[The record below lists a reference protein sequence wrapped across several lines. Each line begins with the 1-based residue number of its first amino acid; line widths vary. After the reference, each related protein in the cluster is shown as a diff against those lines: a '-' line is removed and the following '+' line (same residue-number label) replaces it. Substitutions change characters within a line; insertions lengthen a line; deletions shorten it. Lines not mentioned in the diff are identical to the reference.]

1 MPVLKQT
8 VFRMVCK
15 VHLEGRGERHRPR
28 FGRER
33 AYTFSLKLH
42 LLPSGLCLLFLMI
55 DAKNLD
61 VCTFK
66 EDERACIRGLLSD

>member
-1 MPVLKQT
+1 VTEEGYRLR
-8 VFRMVCK
+8 FR
-15 VHLEGRGERHRPR
+15 
-28 FGRER
+28 RER

-42 LLPSGLCLLFLMI
+42 LLPSGLCLPFLMT

-66 EDERACIRGLLSD
+66 EDGRACIRGLLSD

>member
-1 MPVLKQT
+1 VTGEGYRPH
-8 VFRMVCK
+8 FR
-15 VHLEGRGERHRPR
+15 
-28 FGRER
+28 RER

-42 LLPSGLCLLFLMI
+42 LLPSGLSLLFLMT

-61 VCTFK
+61 ACTFK